1 MGRGWLDRHGRALT
15 GGGYSPVAEPL
26 KILIVDPH
34 PDAVAGLR
42 RALNS
47 FGSLEVVGDA
57 GFGPVAST
65 WAHTL
70 EPAIVIVAVEEPL
83 TRSLSTIQALT
94 RGNPLWTVV
103 GLVNQ
108 FDREVFR
115 RTVLAGARDVLL
127 RGSSAS
133 DLHDS
138 LIQAHTADA
147 MRLAASGHD
156 PTAPTGSIITAFG
169 VKGGVGKTTL

>member
-15 GGGYSPVAEPL
+15 GGRHSPVGEPL

-34 PDAVAGLR
+34 PAAVAGLR
-42 RALNS
+42 RALTS
-47 FGSLEVVGDA
+47 FGTLEVVGDA

-70 EPAIVIVAVEEPL
+70 EPAIMIVSVEEPL
-83 TRSLSTIQALT
+83 TRSLTTIQALT
-94 RGNPLWTVV
+94 RGNPRWTVV
-103 GLVNQ
+103 GLVSQ

-115 RTVLAGARDVLL
+115 RAVLAGARDVLL
-127 RGSSAS
+127 RNSSSS

-138 LIQAHTADA
+138 LVQAHNAHPL
-147 MRLAASGHD
+147 RIPASRH
-156 PTAPTGSIITAFG
+156 APA
-169 VKGGVGKTTL
+169 